1 MPTTLFVNATTI
13 LPHRSFDGCL
23 RIDSGRIVEI
33 AARFA
38 PRPDEEVI
46 DLGGDYRAPG
56 SIDLHVHGG
65 DGHDVR
71 DGAPEAEPGKIAD
84 CVRLDRELQ
93 VRAAHLGGCVGVIC
107 IP

>member
-38 PRPDEEVI
+38 PRPDQEVI
-46 DLGGDYRAPG
+46 DLCGDYLAPG
-56 SIDLHVHGG
+56 SIDLHVHGD
-65 DGHDVR
+65 DGHDFR
-71 DGAPEAEPGKIAD
+71 DGAPEAEPGKSAR

-93 VRAAHLGGCVGVIC
+93 GRAAYLGGCVGVIC